1 MRKISKAELS
11 PTGRL
16 ISNRPEMQNIPI
28 RTEIGSDI
36 RKRFCEDRSGRIYI
50 HADYSS
56 LELKIMRELGL
67 TPGDFKTKV

>member
-1 MRKISKAELS
+1 MRKVKLS

-16 ISNRPEMQNIPI
+16 TINTPEMQNIPV
-28 RTEIGSDI
+28 RTELGREI
-36 RKRFCEDRSGRIYI
+36 RKRLYESCPGKIYI

-67 TPGDFKTKV
+67 TLDDFKTKV